1 MFWVS
6 NYSIMPQRIAF
17 TLLLLLNGSCV
28 IAQNITSPYSILG
41 IGDIES
47 KDFGKFFGM
56 SSTSLAIRSA
66 SFINLNNPASL
77 SALDPNMLNIDMNSR
92 WRSSSFQYPAGD
104 SFTSSYNDA
113 AIRRLSLT
121 FRPGQSWGLSF
132 GIKPYS
138 TVNYLI
144 DEKLSLKSGG
154 TTNIAKNI
162 TGSGGISQ
170 VYIANGIRL
179 SKNFSVGLTASFLF
193 GSLTRNTLYYYED
206 LGINIARNEYE
217 KLKGFQFQGGFQYT
231 GKTGEH
237 LTHSIG
243 VTLSNPSNL
252 TGSYDI
258 EYIENDTVLNA
269 TSSETKTFKLPLQFG
284 IGYAC
289 IINNMLTIAA
299 DYNRSLW
306 ASQKLDYPN
315 AYTNPSQR
323 FSLGFQYAPQKS
335 IQGQMREKVFIQAG
349 VSYEQAY
356 LAINNKQLNDMS
368 ASVGL
373 GSNLSRLINVYI
385 GLELG
390 KKGNV
395 NDGQITENYTQIS
408 AGVTLKEF
416 WYNTR
421 KMRRY
426 Q

>member
-1 MFWVS
+1 ML
-6 NYSIMPQRIAF
+6 QRIIL
-17 TLLLLLNGSCV
+17 TLLLLSGNCAV
-28 IAQNITSPYSILG
+28 MAQSITSPYSILG

-56 SSTSLAIRSA
+56 SSTSLAVRSA

-77 SALDPNMLNIDMNSR
+77 TALDPNMLNIDMNSR
-92 WRSSSFQYPAGD
+92 WRSSSFQYPIGD

-121 FRPGQSWGLSF
+121 FRPNQSWGFSF

-144 DEKLSLKSGG
+144 DEKLSPRSGG
-154 TTNIAKNI
+154 ATSIAKTV

-179 SKNFSVGLTASFLF
+179 SKNFSVGLTASYLF
-193 GSLTRNTLYYYED
+193 GSLTRSTLYYYED
-206 LGINIARNEYE
+206 LGINISRNEYE
-217 KLKGFQFQGGFQYT
+217 KLQGFQFQGGFQYT

-237 LTHSIG
+237 LTHNIG
-243 VTLSNPSNL
+243 ITLGSPSAL
-252 TGSYDI
+252 KGSYETD
-258 EYIENDTVLNA
+258 YIENDTVLN
-269 TSSETKTFKLPLQFG
+269 SKSNETKTFKLPLQFG

-289 IINNMLTIAA
+289 VISNMITIAA
-299 DYNRSLW
+299 DYNRYNW

-315 AYTNPSQR
+315 AYTHPSQR

-335 IQGQMREKVFIQAG
+335 VQGQMREKVSIQAG
-349 VSYEQAY
+349 VSYEQGY
-356 LAINNKQLNDMS
+356 IAINNKQINDMS

-373 GSNLSRLINVYI
+373 ASNLSRLINVYI
-385 GLELG
+385 GLEVG
-390 KKGNV
+390 KKGNI

-416 WYNTR
+416 WYNTK

>member
-1 MFWVS
+1 ML
-6 NYSIMPQRIAF
+6 QRIIL
-17 TLLLLLNGSCV
+17 TLLLLNSSHVLT
-28 IAQNITSPYSILG
+28 AQSITSPYSILG

-47 KDFGKFFGM
+47 KDCGKFFGM
-56 SSTSLAIRSA
+56 SSTSLAVRSA

-77 SALDPNMLNIDMNSR
+77 TALDPNMLNIDMNSR

-121 FRPGQSWGLSF
+121 FRPNQSWGLSF

-144 DEKLSLKSGG
+144 DEKLSIKSGG
-154 TTNIAKNI
+154 ATNIAKTV
-162 TGSGGISQ
+162 TGSGGINQ

-179 SKNFSVGLTASFLF
+179 SKNFSVGLTASYLF

-231 GKTGEH
+231 GKTGEN
-237 LTHSIG
+237 LTHNIG
-243 VTLSNPSNL
+243 ITLGSPVDL
-252 TGSYDI
+252 KGSYQTD
-258 EYIENDTVLNA
+258 YVENDTVLNS
-269 TSSETKTFKLPLQFG
+269 TSTETKTFKIPLQVG

-289 IINNMLTIAA
+289 VIGNMITIAA
-299 DYNRSLW
+299 DYNRYNW
-306 ASQKLDYPN
+306 TSQKLDYPN
-315 AYTNPSQR
+315 AYTHPSQR
-323 FSLGFQYAPQKS
+323 FSLGFQYAPQKNV
-335 IQGQMREKVFIQAG
+335 QGQMREKVFIQAG
-349 VSYEQAY
+349 VSYEQGY
-356 LAINNKQLNDMS
+356 IAIQNKQINDMS

-373 GSNLSRLINVYI
+373 GSNLTRLINVYI
-385 GLELG
+385 GLEIG

>member
-1 MFWVS
+1 ML
-6 NYSIMPQRIAF
+6 QRIIL
-17 TLLLLLNGSCV
+17 TLLLLNGSCAV
-28 IAQNITSPYSILG
+28 IAQSITSPYSILG

-56 SSTSLAIRSA
+56 SSTSLAMRSA

-77 SALDPNMLNIDMNSR
+77 TALDPNMLNIDMNSR
-92 WRSSSFQYPAGD
+92 WRSSSFQYPVGD

-121 FRPGQSWGLSF
+121 FRPNQFWGLSF

-144 DEKLSLKSGG
+144 DEKLSLRNGG
-154 TTNIAKNI
+154 STNIAKTV

-170 VYIANGIRL
+170 VYIANGIKL
-179 SKNFSVGLTASFLF
+179 SKNFSVGLTASYLF

-206 LGINIARNEYE
+206 LGINISRNEYE
-217 KLKGFQFQGGFQYT
+217 KLSGFQFQGGIQYA
-231 GKTGEH
+231 GKTGDV
-237 LTHSIG
+237 THNIG
-243 VTLSNPSNL
+243 ITLGSPSAL
-252 TGSYDI
+252 KGSYDV
-258 EYIENDTVLNA
+258 EYIENDTVMN
-269 TSSETKTFKLPLQFG
+269 SSSSDVKTFNIPLQFG

-289 IINNMLTIAA
+289 VITNMITVAA
-299 DYNRSLW
+299 DYNRYNW

-315 AYTNPSQR
+315 AYTHPAQR
-323 FSLGFQYAPQKS
+323 FSLGFQYAPQKNV
-335 IQGQMREKVFIQAG
+335 QGQMREKIFIQAG
-349 VSYEQAY
+349 VSYEQGY
-356 LAINNKQLNDMS
+356 IAINNKQINDMS

-385 GLELG
+385 GLEIG
-390 KKGNV
+390 KKGNA

-416 WYNTR
+416 WYNTK

>member
-1 MFWVS
+1 ML
-6 NYSIMPQRIAF
+6 QRIVL
-17 TLLLLLNGSCV
+17 TLLLLNGSCV
-28 IAQNITSPYSILG
+28 MAQSITSPYSILG
-41 IGDIES
+41 VGDIES

-56 SSTSLAIRSA
+56 SSTSLAMRSA

-77 SALDPNMLNIDMNSR
+77 TTLDPNMLNIDMNSR

-121 FRPGQSWGLSF
+121 FRPSLSWGFSF

-154 TTNIAKNI
+154 TTNIAKTV

-170 VYIANGIRL
+170 VYIANGIRF
-179 SKNFSVGLTASFLF
+179 SKNFSVGVTASFLF
-193 GSLTRNTLYYYED
+193 GSLARKTLYYYED

-237 LTHSIG
+237 LAHSIG
-243 VTLSNPSNL
+243 ITLGSPSNL

-289 IINNMLTIAA
+289 VINNMITIAA
-299 DYNRSLW
+299 DYNRSEW
-306 ASQKLDYPN
+306 VSQKLDYPN
-315 AYTNPSQR
+315 AYTHASQR

-349 VSYEQAY
+349 VSYEQGY
-356 LAINNKQLNDMS
+356 LAINNKQINDMS

-385 GLELG
+385 GLEIG

>member
-1 MFWVS
+1 ML
-6 NYSIMPQRIAF
+6 QRILF
-17 TLLLLLNGSCV
+17 TLLLLNGSCALM
-28 IAQNITSPYSILG
+28 AQSITSPYSILG

-47 KDFGKFFGM
+47 KDCGKFFGM

-77 SALDPNMLNIDMNSR
+77 TALDPNMLNIDMNSR
-92 WRSSSFQYPAGD
+92 WRSSSFQYPIGD

-121 FRPGQSWGLSF
+121 FRPNQSWGLSF

-154 TTNIAKNI
+154 STSIAKTV
-162 TGSGGISQ
+162 TGSGGINQ

-179 SKNFSVGLTASFLF
+179 SKNFSVGLTASYLF

-217 KLKGFQFQGGFQYT
+217 KLQGFQFQGGFQYT

-237 LTHSIG
+237 LTHNIG
-243 VTLSNPSNL
+243 ITL
-252 TGSYDI
+252 GSPVALKGNYQTD
-258 EYIENDTVLNA
+258 YIENDTVLNSS
-269 TSSETKTFKLPLQFG
+269 TSKTKTFKIPLQFG

-289 IINNMLTIAA
+289 IISNMITIAA
-299 DYNRSLW
+299 DYNRSNW
-306 ASQKLDYPN
+306 ASQKLDYPD
-315 AYTNPSQR
+315 AYTHPSQR
-323 FSLGFQYAPQKS
+323 FSLGFQYAPQKN

-349 VSYEQAY
+349 VSYEQGY
-356 LAINNKQLNDMS
+356 IAIQNKQINDMS
-368 ASVGL
+368 ASVGI
-373 GSNLSRLINVYI
+373 GSNLTRLINVYI
-385 GLELG
+385 GLEVG

-395 NDGQITENYTQIS
+395 NDDQITENYTQIS

-416 WYNTR
+416 WYNT
-421 KMRRY
+421 KKLRRY

>member
-1 MFWVS
+1 ML
-6 NYSIMPQRIAF
+6 QRIIL
-17 TLLLLLNGSCV
+17 TLLLLNGSYALT
-28 IAQNITSPYSILG
+28 AQSITSPYSILG

-56 SSTSLAIRSA
+56 SSTSLAMRSA

-77 SALDPNMLNIDMNSR
+77 TALDPNMLNIDMNSR

-121 FRPGQSWGLSF
+121 FRPNQSWGFSF

-144 DEKLSLKSGG
+144 DEKLALRSGG
-154 TTNIAKNI
+154 STSIDKTV

-170 VYIANGIRL
+170 VYLANGIKL
-179 SKNFSVGLTASFLF
+179 SKNFSVGLTASYLF

-206 LGINIARNEYE
+206 LGINISRNEYE
-217 KLKGFQFQGGFQYT
+217 KLSGFQFQGGFQYT

-237 LTHSIG
+237 ITHNIG
-243 VTLSNPSNL
+243 ITL
-252 TGSYDI
+252 GSPTSLKGDYEI
-258 EYIENDTVLNA
+258 EYIENDTVMNSS
-269 TSSETKTFKLPLQFG
+269 SSEIKTFKVPLQFG

-289 IINNMLTIAA
+289 IINDMITIAA
-299 DYNRSLW
+299 DYNRWNW

-315 AYTNPSQR
+315 AYTHASQR

-349 VSYEQAY
+349 VSYEQGY
-356 LAINNKQLNDMS
+356 IAINNKQINDMS

-385 GLELG
+385 GLEVG

-395 NDGQITENYTQIS
+395 NDGQIKENYTQIS

-416 WYNTR
+416 WYNAK